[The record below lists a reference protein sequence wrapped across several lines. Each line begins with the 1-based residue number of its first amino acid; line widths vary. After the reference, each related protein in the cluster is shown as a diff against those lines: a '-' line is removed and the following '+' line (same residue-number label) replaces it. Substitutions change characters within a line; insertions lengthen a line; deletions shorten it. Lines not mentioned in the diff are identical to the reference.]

1 MALTPQNNDA
11 FFREVDDQLRA
22 EQMVTFWK
30 RYGRFAIVVIVL
42 ALAAFGGYL
51 WWQNQRAHA
60 AGLDSEALSG
70 VLADLGTG
78 KKAGAKAK
86 LDGIAQSPRQGYAA
100 TARLTNAALAL
111 EAGDDK
117 AAVAQFKAIAADAS
131 VPAPFRDLALV
142 RQTAIEFDT
151 LPPARVIARL
161 APLAVAGNPWFGSA
175 SEMVAVAHLKLNQ
188 PAQAGPIFAAIAR
201 DAEAPETL
209 RSRASRMAG
218 VLGIDTV
225 AAAPK
230 AAGKESAE

>member
-22 EQMVTFWK
+22 EQMATFWK
-30 RYGRFAIVVIVL
+30 RYGRIAIAVVL
-42 ALAAFGGYL
+42 LGLAAFGGYL
-51 WWQNQRAHA
+51 WWQNHRAHQ

-86 LDGIAQSPRQGYAA
+86 LDAIARSPRAGYAA

-117 AAVAQFKAIAADAS
+117 GAVAQFKAIAADDA
-131 VPAPFRDLALV
+131 VPQPFRDLALV
-142 RQTAIEFDT
+142 RQTAVEFDT
-151 LPPARVIARL
+151 LPPAEVISRL
-161 APLAVAGNPWFGSA
+161 KPLAVAGNPWFGSA
-175 SEMVAVAHLKLNQ
+175 GEMVAVAHLKLNR

-201 DAEAPETL
+201 DTEAPETL

-225 AAAPK
+225 AASR